1 MELSSLSI
9 LLMIVQLFFALV
21 IGVYFWNLLRGQK
34 TNKTAVDRESRK
46 ELDKLRKMRMI
57 SLTKP
62 LSEKTRPASIGDI
75 VGQKDGLRALK
86 AALCSA
92 NPQHVIIYGPPG
104 VGKTAAARVVMEE
117 AKKNVLSPSKVMPNL
132 QKLMRLQPVLM
143 NGESP
148 IR

>member
-1 MELSSLSI
+1 MELSI
-9 LLMIVQLFFALV
+9 VVMIVQLFFALV

-117 AKKNVLSPSKVMPNL
+117 AKKMSFPLLKVTPNSL
-132 QKLMRLQPVLM
+132 KLMRRPLVLM
-143 NGESP
+143 SVVLP
-148 IR
+148 TR

>member
-1 MELSSLSI
+1 MELSI
-9 LLMIVQLFFALV
+9 LLMVVQLFFALV

-46 ELDKLRKMRMI
+46 ELEKLRKMRMI

-62 LSEKTRPASIGDI
+62 LSERTRPASIDDI

-117 AKKNVLSPSKVMPNL
+117 AKKVRCPRSSAMPNSRRSTPL
-132 QKLMRLQPVLM
+132 PPASM
-143 NGESP
+143 NGELP

>member
-1 MELSSLSI
+1 MTYGIKYSCDDRAAL
-9 LLMIVQLFFALV
+9 FALV

-117 AKKNVLSPSKVMPNL
+117 AKKMSFLLLKVTPSSQRSTPRPL
-132 QKLMRLQPVLM
+132 VLM
-143 NGESP
+143 SVVLP
-148 IR
+148 TR

>member
-1 MELSSLSI
+1 MELSI
-9 LLMIVQLFFALV
+9 VVMIVQLFFALV

-117 AKKNVLSPSKVMPNL
+117 AKKMSFPLLKVTPNSL
-132 QKLMRLQPVLM
+132 KLMRRPLVLM
-143 NGESP
+143 SVVLP
-148 IR
+148 TL